1 MSVFTAKELA
11 YLQSQ
16 MLGRLATVN
25 AAGELHVVP
34 VGYRYDESD
43 NSIVIGG
50 PMLQGSRK
58 YRDAVDRGVVAFV
71 VDDVPPPWQPR
82 GVEIRG
88 RARPSDEG
96 GQAIHPDFPPAC
108 LRITPHKILSWGVER
123 PRDRTDPR
131 ERRARVVR
139 EEPLRG

>member
-1 MSVFTAKELA
+1 VVAIGFERVSKVFRDGTEAVREFSLEIA
-11 YLQSQ
+11 D
-16 MLGRLATVN
+16 
-25 AAGELHVVP
+25 GEL
-34 VGYRYDESD
+34 
-43 NSIVIGG
+43 
-50 PMLQGSRK
+50 M
-58 YRDAVDRGVVAFV
+58 

-82 GVEIRG
+82 GVEVRG